1 VTNSEPTNHNGDTMR
16 RWLETT
22 LLIVCD
28 LLSGILAM
36 GVALAVSE
44 LATREGLLYGP
55 EAYILP
61 TALLS
66 IIWVGLLFYG
76 GLYGEWSTR
85 SRMDEILWLAKVLF
99 FGGVIL
105 FAITFDPQNPFPPSR
120 IVLLSYGVSL
130 FVFCSGGRLIVRAYQ
145 RHLFAKGRGLYTTLI
160 VGVGDRAKQLRS
172 RISRYPRLGYRV
184 EGHVALVDGRQSDTD
199 LPSVGNL
206 DGLPEL
212 VRQFDARAVMFADP
226 DLSNEDVLN
235 VVALCDSRRV
245 SFSVVPDMYDVIAGR
260 GSGLG
265 DVYGVPVM
273 PLFPDTMP
281 VWQRRTK
288 RLIDIVLSVTGI
300 IIGLPVWLLIGLAV
314 WLEDRGPM
322 FYSQVRVGLEGR
334 HIRVHKFRSMVQDA
348 EKKSGPTWASKND
361 DRITRVGRTLRK
373 LRLDEV
379 PQLWNVLVSEMSLV
393 GPRPERPYFVEK
405 LAEEI
410 PLYRFRLHEK
420 PGVTGWAQTKQA
432 YDTSIDDVREKLQYD
447 LYYIENMSLKFDI
460 VILFRTIWVMI
471 AGKGAQ

>member
-1 VTNSEPTNHNGDTMR
+1 
-16 RWLETT
+16 
-22 LLIVCD
+22 
-28 LLSGILAM
+28 
-36 GVALAVSE
+36 
-44 LATREGLLYGP
+44 
-55 EAYILP
+55 
-61 TALLS
+61 
-66 IIWVGLLFYG
+66 
-76 GLYGEWSTR
+76 
-85 SRMDEILWLAKVLF
+85 
-99 FGGVIL
+99 
-105 FAITFDPQNPFPPSR
+105 
-120 IVLLSYGVSL
+120 
-130 FVFCSGGRLIVRAYQ
+130 
-145 RHLFAKGRGLYTTLI
+145 
-160 VGVGDRAKQLRS
+160 
-172 RISRYPRLGYRV
+172 
-184 EGHVALVDGRQSDTD
+184 
-199 LPSVGNL
+199 VGNL